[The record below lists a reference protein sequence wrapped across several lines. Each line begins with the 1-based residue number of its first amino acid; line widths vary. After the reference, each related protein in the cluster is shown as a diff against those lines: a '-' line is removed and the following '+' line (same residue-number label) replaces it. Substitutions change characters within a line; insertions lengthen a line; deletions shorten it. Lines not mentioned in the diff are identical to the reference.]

1 MKNYI
6 ILIPIFNDW
15 KSAFKL
21 IENIDDIV
29 KDKKDKFS
37 ILLIN
42 DGSTEETSSLISYVN
57 NINSIKILNLIKNG
71 GHGQAIAT
79 GLKYINDNINF
90 DYAIPMDGDGED
102 RPEEILEFIKLI
114 NDSSPEVI
122 TAVRIKRSESLVFK
136 VCYQIHKIVTLLLSG
151 HLVKFG
157 NYSCLSKK
165 SVEQLVS
172 SGSIWLS
179 YSGAVT
185 KNFPSFLSIPSIRGV
200 RYFGPSKMNFFNLVK
215 HSLKISAVFKE
226 SVFIRSALLVLLLS
240 LLSYYVSSY
249 FLIACLFTW
258 IFMLMIFFLSKNDDT
273 KLVQKSSENIQDII
287 NLYQK

>member
-29 KDKKDKFS
+29 KDKKDRFS

-42 DGSTEETSSLISYVN
+42 DGSTEQTSTLISNVK

-102 RPEEILEFIKLI
+102 RPEEILEFIRLI

-122 TAVRIKRSESLVFK
+122 TAVRIKRSESIIFK
-136 VCYQIHKIVTLLLSG
+136 ICYQIHKIVTLLLSG

-240 LLSYYVSSY
+240 LLSYYTSSY

-258 IFMLMIFFLSKNDDT
+258 IFMLLIFFLSKNDDT
-273 KLVQKSSENIQDII
+273 KLVQKSYENIQDIVT
-287 NLYQK
+287 LYQK

>member
-42 DGSTEETSSLISYVN
+42 DGSTEETSTLISNVN

-122 TAVRIKRSESLVFK
+122 TAVRIKRSESIIFK

-240 LLSYYVSSY
+240 LLSYYTSSY

-258 IFMLMIFFLSKNDDT
+258 IFMLIIFFLSKNDDT
-273 KLVQKSSENIQDII
+273 KLVQKSYENIQDIVT
-287 NLYQK
+287 LYQK

>member
-42 DGSTEETSSLISYVN
+42 DGSTEETSTFISNVN

-114 NDSSPEVI
+114 NDSLPEVI
-122 TAVRIKRSESLVFK
+122 TAVRIKRSESIIFK

-172 SGSIWLS
+172 TGSIWLS

-240 LLSYYVSSY
+240 LLSYYTSSY

-258 IFMLMIFFLSKNDDT
+258 IFMLIIFFLSKNDDT
-273 KLVQKSSENIQDII
+273 KLVQKSYENIQDIVT
-287 NLYQK
+287 LYQK

>member
-6 ILIPIFNDW
+6 ILIPIFNDCVY
-15 KSAFKL
+15 KAIKKVST
-21 IENIDDIV
+21 NDIV
-29 KDKKDKFS
+29 KDKKDRFS

-42 DGSTEETSSLISYVN
+42 DGSTEQTSTFISNVN

-102 RPEEILEFIKLI
+102 RPEEILEFIRLI
-114 NDSSPEVI
+114 NYSSPEVI
-122 TAVRIKRSESLVFK
+122 TAVRIKRSESIIFK

-185 KNFPSFLSIPSIRGV
+185 KNFPSFLGIPSIRGV

-240 LLSYYVSSY
+240 LLSYYTSSY

-258 IFMLMIFFLSKNDDT
+258 IFMLIIFFLSKNDDT
-273 KLVQKSSENIQDII
+273 KLVQKSYENIQDIVT
-287 NLYQK
+287 LYQK

>member
-42 DGSTEETSSLISYVN
+42 DGSTEETSTLISSIN

-122 TAVRIKRSESLVFK
+122 TAVRIKRSESIIFK

-240 LLSYYVSSY
+240 LLSYYTSSY

-258 IFMLMIFFLSKNDDT
+258 IFMLIIFFLSKNDDT

-287 NLYQK
+287 TLYQK

>member
-42 DGSTEETSSLISYVN
+42 DGSTEETSTLISNVN

-122 TAVRIKRSESLVFK
+122 TAVRIKRSESIIFK

-172 SGSIWLS
+172 TGSIWLS

-185 KNFPSFLSIPSIRGV
+185 KNFPSFLSIPSIRGI

-215 HSLKISAVFKE
+215 HSLKILAVFKE

-240 LLSYYVSSY
+240 LLSYYTSSY

-258 IFMLMIFFLSKNDDT
+258 IFMLIIFFLSKNDDT
-273 KLVQKSSENIQDII
+273 KLVQKSYENIQDIVT
-287 NLYQK
+287 LYQK

>member
-21 IENIDDIV
+21 IENIDEII
-29 KDKKDKFS
+29 KNKQGKFS

-42 DGSTEETSSLISYVN
+42 DASTEKPSTLISNVN

-102 RPEEILEFIKLI
+102 RPEEILEFIRLI

-122 TAVRIKRSESLVFK
+122 TAVRIKRSESIIFK

-185 KNFPSFLSIPSIRGV
+185 KNFPSFLGIPSIRGV

-240 LLSYYVSSY
+240 LLSYYTSSY
-249 FLIACLFTW
+249 LLIACLFTW
-258 IFMLMIFFLSKNDDT
+258 IFMLIIFFLSKNDDT
-273 KLVQKSSENIQDII
+273 KLVQKSYENIQDIVT
-287 NLYQK
+287 LYQK

>member
-42 DGSTEETSSLISYVN
+42 DGSTEETSTLISNVN

-122 TAVRIKRSESLVFK
+122 TAVRIKRSESIIFK

-172 SGSIWLS
+172 TGSIWLS

-240 LLSYYVSSY
+240 LLSYYTSSY
-249 FLIACLFTW
+249 LLIACLFTW
-258 IFMLMIFFLSKNDDT
+258 IFMLIIFFLSKNDDT
-273 KLVQKSSENIQDII
+273 KLVQKSYENIQDIVT
-287 NLYQK
+287 LYQK

>member
-42 DGSTEETSSLISYVN
+42 DGSTEETSTLISNVN

-122 TAVRIKRSESLVFK
+122 TAVRIKRSESIVFK

-287 NLYQK
+287 TLYQK

>member
-42 DGSTEETSSLISYVN
+42 DGSTEETSTLISNVN

-102 RPEEILEFIKLI
+102 RPDEILEFIKLI

-122 TAVRIKRSESLVFK
+122 TAVRIKRSESIIFK

-172 SGSIWLS
+172 TGSIWLS

-258 IFMLMIFFLSKNDDT
+258 IFMLMIFFLSKNDDI

>member
-42 DGSTEETSSLISYVN
+42 DGSTEQTSTLISNVN

-122 TAVRIKRSESLVFK
+122 TAVRIKRSESIIFK

-172 SGSIWLS
+172 TGSIWLS

-240 LLSYYVSSY
+240 LLSYYTSSY

-258 IFMLMIFFLSKNDDT
+258 IFMLIIFFLSKNDDT
-273 KLVQKSSENIQDII
+273 KLVQKSYENIQDIVT
-287 NLYQK
+287 LYQK

>member
-42 DGSTEETSSLISYVN
+42 DGSTEETSTLISNVN

-122 TAVRIKRSESLVFK
+122 TAVRIKRSESIIFK

-240 LLSYYVSSY
+240 LLSYYTSSY

-258 IFMLMIFFLSKNDDT
+258 IFMLIIFFLSKNDDT

-287 NLYQK
+287 TLYQK

>member
-42 DGSTEETSSLISYVN
+42 DGSTEETSTLISNVN

-102 RPEEILEFIKLI
+102 RPEEILEFMKLI

-122 TAVRIKRSESLVFK
+122 TAVRIKRSESIIFK

-240 LLSYYVSSY
+240 LLSYYTSSY

-258 IFMLMIFFLSKNDDT
+258 IFMLIIFFLSKNDDT
-273 KLVQKSSENIQDII
+273 KLVQKSYENIQDIVT
-287 NLYQK
+287 LYQK

>member
-42 DGSTEETSSLISYVN
+42 DGSTEETSTLISNVN

-287 NLYQK
+287 TLYQK

>member
-29 KDKKDKFS
+29 KDKKDRFS

-42 DGSTEETSSLISYVN
+42 DGSTEQTSTLISNVN
-57 NINSIKILNLIKNG
+57 NINSIKILNLIKNV

-102 RPEEILEFIKLI
+102 RPEEILEFIRLI

-122 TAVRIKRSESLVFK
+122 TAVRIKRSESIIFK

-240 LLSYYVSSY
+240 LLSYYTSSY
-249 FLIACLFTW
+249 LLIACLFTW
-258 IFMLMIFFLSKNDDT
+258 IFMLIVFFLSKNDDT
-273 KLVQKSSENIQDII
+273 KLVQKSYENIQDIVT
-287 NLYQK
+287 LYQK

>member
-42 DGSTEETSSLISYVN
+42 DGSTEETSTFISNVN

-114 NDSSPEVI
+114 NDSLPEVI
-122 TAVRIKRSESLVFK
+122 TAVRIKRSESIIFK
-136 VCYQIHKIVTLLLSG
+136 ICYQIHKIVTLLLSG

-185 KNFPSFLSIPSIRGV
+185 KNFSSFLSIPSIRGV

-240 LLSYYVSSY
+240 LLSYYTSSY

-258 IFMLMIFFLSKNDDT
+258 IFMLIIFFLSKNDDT
-273 KLVQKSSENIQDII
+273 KLVQKSYENIQDIVT
-287 NLYQK
+287 LYQK

>member
-42 DGSTEETSSLISYVN
+42 DGSTEETSTFISNVN

-71 GHGQAIAT
+71 GHGEAIAT

-90 DYAIPMDGDGED
+90 DYAILMDGDGED

-114 NDSSPEVI
+114 NNNSPEVI
-122 TAVRIKRSESLVFK
+122 TAVRIKRSESMVFK
-136 VCYQIHKIVTLLLSG
+136 VCYQIHKIITLLLSG

-157 NYSCLSKK
+157 NYSCLSNK
-165 SVEQLVS
+165 SVERLVS

-179 YSGAVT
+179 YSGAIT
-185 KNFPSFLSIPSIRGV
+185 KNFPSTLSIPSIRGV
-200 RYFGPSKMNFFNLVK
+200 RYFGPSKMNFFNLIK

-273 KLVQKSSENIQDII
+273 KLVQKSSENIQDLIT
-287 NLYQK
+287 LYQK

>member
-29 KDKKDKFS
+29 KDKKDRFS

-42 DGSTEETSSLISYVN
+42 DGSTEQTSTLISNVN

-122 TAVRIKRSESLVFK
+122 TAVRIKRSESIIFK

-240 LLSYYVSSY
+240 LLSYYTSSY

-258 IFMLMIFFLSKNDDT
+258 IFMLIIFFLSKNDDT
-273 KLVQKSSENIQDII
+273 KLVQKSYENIQDIVT
-287 NLYQK
+287 LYQK

>member
-42 DGSTEETSSLISYVN
+42 DGSTEETSTLISNVN

-122 TAVRIKRSESLVFK
+122 TAVRIKRSESIIFK

-287 NLYQK
+287 TLYQK